1 MEKQQYIEAGKIV
14 NTHGVRGEVK
24 IQVWLDSP
32 EFLRRFKTI
41 YIDAKPVKMLSA
53 RVHKGFVIAV
63 LEGVDDI
70 NAAMSLKNKTVH
82 IDRADAK
89 LGKGE
94 YFLCDIIGA
103 RVENESGE
111 LIGVL
116 EDILE
121 TPASSVYIV
130 RGESEHMI
138 PAVPEFILKTNAEQ
152 GVITV
157 RLIEGM

>member
-32 EFLRRFKTI
+32 EFMRRFKTV
-41 YIDAKPVKMLSA
+41 YIDSKPVGLLSSRA
-53 RVHKGFVIAV
+53 HKGFLIAM
-63 LEGVDDI
+63 LDGVEDI
-70 NAAMSLKNKTVH
+70 NAAMSLKNKTVY

-89 LGKGE
+89 LKK
-94 YFLCDIIGA
+94 
-103 RVENESGE
+103 
-111 LIGVL
+111 

-130 RGESEHMI
+130 RGETEHMI
-138 PAVPEFILKTNAEQ
+138 PAVPEFVLKTDAEN
-152 GVITV
+152 GIITV

>member
-32 EFLRRFKTI
+32 EFMRRFKTL
-41 YIDAKPVKMLSA
+41 YIDSKPVRLVSSRA
-53 RVHKGFVIAV
+53 HKGFLIAM
-63 LEGVDDI
+63 LEGVEDI
-70 NAAMSLKNKTVH
+70 NAAMSLKNKTVY

-89 LGKGE
+89 LKKGE
-94 YFLCDIIGA
+94 YFLCDIIG
-103 RVENESGE
+103 SGE
-111 LIGVL
+111 LVGTL

-130 RGESEHMI
+130 RGEAEHMI
-138 PAVPEFILKTNAEQ
+138 PAVPEFVLKTDAEN
-152 GVITV
+152 GIITV